1 MSRTTRMGGAVI
13 ALALASAATPALAQI
28 PGMPLFTN
36 PRYGTGFR
44 IHADLGMPQQDDPN
58 GSLQVL
64 QAGVSFALGP
74 IGIGANVGT
83 TRATA
88 ESANQCGTNPTP
100 ACLDDRATLSALAQ
114 LRVMGGGRSNLSVSL
129 FGGGSMDL
137 DSADAA
143 AGSVGEDKRINIPLG
158 VAVGYHVPLGM
169 ASLNLWGHGRYNIT
183 RFANCT
189 GTCVN
194 PDPVFGWAVGAD
206 LPIFRILSI
215 RAAYD
220 SHKPEGATEAFTTIG
235 VGASIGLGGMR

>member
-44 IHADLGMPQQDDPN
+44 IHADYGRPTEADPN
-58 GSLQVL
+58 GDLAVA
-64 QAGVSFALGP
+64 QAGVTFALGP

-83 TRATA
+83 TMNSVKT
-88 ESANQCGTNPTP
+88 ANQCSTSPTP
-100 ACLDDRATLSALAQ
+100 ACLDDRATVSALAQ
-114 LRVMGGGRSNLSVSL
+114 LRVMGGGRSNLSVSV

-143 AGSVGEDKRINIPLG
+143 AGGVSENKRINVPLG
-158 VAVGYHVPLGM
+158 VAVGYRLPLGM
-169 ASLNLWGHGRYNIT
+169 ASLNLWGAGRYNLT
-183 RFANCT
+183 RYANCT
-189 GTCVN
+189 GTCTN

-206 LPIFRILSI
+206 LPIFRILSV

-220 SHKPEGATEAFTTIG
+220 SHKPKGATEAINVFG